1 MAEQTS
7 DSTYR
12 ISGLYVTPNW
22 NGNSDRVAMSCGIG
36 ATIKVLRKVDVVI
49 SADPGA
55 TLPKTW
61 NMTARNTILRTTN
74 KVYLYARVE
83 RNGANG
89 MYIWSENFYDVTG
102 VAGDKVAVNNEQY
115 YYIRVGE
122 LGTDRV
128 TLNLDYGKYGVNED
142 GTETETPEYNW
153 NDFWKWD
160 AVNKVIVFLQAIGA
174 LVMKSIVLAGKELN
188 QVLTSQDDENA
199 DYASSD
205 NAVVTGGFL
214 NRWVNKIKGM
224 FIRKDIADGTDHPLH
239 AGEIIAKRSNAE
251 GSNGIVRTERFS
263 ATSGAM
269 DGYGAGMWM
278 LEDGTGI
285 METDLFYVRRAAY
298 FRSLT
303 IAEVKHMGGEVIL
316 SAAACQ
322 IAYVVPL
329 GGTPMNPKPVE
340 ELATPKFYRCFFEKQ
355 ANGRKVY
362 NEWMKDDQS
371 RCQRFDADGN
381 KVEGSFYWRLVVGVG
396 EDEDFYYVDLSF
408 ADCATGS
415 NAPKSNDNIVL
426 FGHRN
431 PTASTYD
438 RTCAQVYST
447 VGIHAPSRAY
457 YSGITSYDLSQA
469 QRPEYLER
477 DAQGNVEWY
486 VGGFDDN
493 SGKEHYIKYNTRTGL
508 DIRTNSMTVIADGKD
523 VSVGEAL
530 GDNFQFITFSDK
542 APTENGEVAKWIP
555 ADDIDPSDG
564 WSLEE
569 KDAHVGDYLITSD
582 GFTYEFVRD
591 DSGSIV
597 SHGWQ
602 ISSDEYLINAQ
613 KDATSAIT
621 RLNSIDDDQIVS
633 VSEKIEIYR
642 QLKTLLV
649 DIQYYVT
656 RLQRVKVNPYDY
668 KRAAGLLVAMLQK
681 LLLEPNEDTPLY
693 IEGRGEL
700 CATDNGGGEY
710 VCDYRE
716 AYRKGTD
723 YTYAECLELYS
734 LTVAQSDDV
743 IDAGIDAKVTSM
755 VVAKADEITAQAI
768 TDIRNLDE
776 KFAGHDGVIQNLKEG
791 VAALG
796 ARMETTDSKGNK
808 VTSFSG
814 LVARADYASLF
825 STYLDEDGNPISDA
839 FATVYHTLDEH
850 GEVYSGFDVR
860 ADVISIAAGYSMQF
874 FTGELVIE
882 SDGFKLDKDGN
893 ATFSGELKAATG
905 TFGGKVSSEH
915 GNSKFEID
923 PTLQSLSMKVALEY
937 TESGEEVSTSQQV
950 EIFEL
955 GTMQGTGSGTA
966 GNMKY
971 QRVAYVTCRSYNSL
985 GQLYHVASIDGTD
998 GFRSRY
1004 YDSSLNVTSEVDVSA
1019 QGVLLKGN
1027 AILAVENIAT
1037 IDKDDA
1043 DHRKYLL
1050 PGQVYRVKGEHTLKI
1065 NV

>member
-22 NGNSDRVAMSCGIG
+22 GTPPQSDRVAMSCGIG

-49 SADPGA
+49 AADPGA

-122 LGTDRV
+122 LGAVSGATRPGFS
-128 TLNLDYGKYGVNED
+128 LDNGKYGVNED
-142 GTETETPEYNW
+142 GTEPETPEYNW
-153 NDFWKWD
+153 DDFWKWD
-160 AVNKVIVFLQAIGA
+160 PVNKVIVFLQAIGA
-174 LVMKSIVLAGKELN
+174 LVMKSIVLAGQELN
-188 QVLTSQDDENA
+188 RVLTGEDIKKDENGN
-199 DYASSD
+199 YITTEHEESD

-214 NRWVNKIKGM
+214 KAWLGKISGN
-224 FIRKDIADGTDHPLH
+224 FLRKDKDDETSHKLTMQKAVV
-239 AGEIIAKRSNAE
+239 RSSVE
-251 GSNGIVRTERFS
+251 TQGYNGKDSI
-263 ATSGAM
+263 
-269 DGYGAGMWM
+269 
-278 LEDGTGI
+278 DGTGAAMWEVDERGEKI
-285 METDLFYVRRAAY
+285 GHVVTDYLTVRRAAT
-298 FRSLT
+298 FRNLS
-303 IAEVKHMGGEVIL
+303 IIEVNHMGGEFII
-316 SAAACQ
+316 SAADCD
-322 IAYVVPL
+322 IAYVDPL
-329 GGTPMNPKPVE
+329 DADGNLCQV
-340 ELATPKFYRCFFEKQ
+340 ADAVRFRCYFEKE
-355 ANGRKVY
+355 ANGRVVY
-362 NEWMKDDQS
+362 NEWKRHDQAYC
-371 RCQRFDADGN
+371 RRFNVAEKSEVD
-381 KVEGSFYWRLVVGVG
+381 GSFYWRMVLDVHNAT
-396 EDEDFYYVDLSF
+396 EEETFHWIDLSNILDDEVPQVALDSNTPK
-408 ADCATGS
+408 ADD
-415 NAPKSNDNIVL
+415 KIVV
-426 FGHRN
+426 FGHQCHRDN
-431 PTASTYD
+431 PGEHFYD
-438 RTCAQVYST
+438 RTCAQMYST
-447 VGIHAPSRAY
+447 VGINAPSRDY
-457 YSGITSYDLSQA
+457 YYGIGTLTDK
-469 QRPEYLER
+469 
-477 DAQGNVEWY
+477 DGNITPFALPSSSMEG
-486 VGGFDDN
+486 VGRNNEDGVYWHVGDN
-493 SGKEHYIKYNTRTGL
+493 KHYMNYSTEKGL
-508 DIRTNSMTVIADGKD
+508 DIRTSSMTVIADGKD

-530 GDNFQFITFSDK
+530 GENFQFITSSDK
-542 APTENGEVAKWIP
+542 APTENGDVAKWIP

-768 TDIRNLDE
+768 TDISNLNE

-825 STYLDEDGNPISDA
+825 STYLDKDGNPISDA

-874 FTGELVIE
+874 FTGDLVI
-882 SDGFKLDKDGN
+882 SSNGFTLTKEGN

-905 TFGGKVSSEH
+905 TFNGTMVVGDKTQTGFGDDNITIGNGDLGKSIEFNVGG
-915 GNSKFEID
+915 G
-923 PTLQSLSMKVALEY
+923 TGMMCQMALLYDYEY
-937 TESGEEVSTSQQV
+937 GACILIGDNINRRQVSTTISK
-950 EIFEL
+950 
-955 GTMQGTGSGTA
+955 TGI
-966 GNMKY
+966 
-971 QRVAYVTCRSYNSL
+971 VTPL
-985 GQLYHVASIDGTD
+985 ITTD
-998 GFRSRY
+998 
-1004 YDSSLNVTSEVDVSA
+1004 
-1019 QGVLLKGN
+1019 
-1027 AILAVENIAT
+1027 AVVVNNIAT
-1037 IDKDDA
+1037 VDSDNEENRAKL
-1043 DHRKYLL
+1043 KL
-1050 PGQVYRVKGEHTLKI
+1050 GQVYRVKGERTLKI